1 MQSSKWVSINK
12 KWYYFDK
19 SGVMQTSKWISGT
32 YYVKADGTM
41 AVSEWVDN
49 GKYYVDAAGK
59 WVKDAKK

>member
-1 MQSSKWVSINK
+1 MEN
-12 KWYYFDK
+12 
-19 SGVMQTSKWISGT
+19 SKWISGT

-59 WVKDAKK
+59 WVKGAKK